1 MTQTPQQLLT
11 DVTARLIAVAVSY
24 STIIIDYTHS
34 VNAAPETVADDVLTS
49 GQLYGMPWILNARLQ
64 DHFAHTLTTVSTQLD
79 QFMRQLT
86 CNEQITAGCY

>member
-1 MTQTPQQLLT
+1 VQLTDARATLLT
-11 DVTARLIAVAVSY
+11 AVSTSY

-34 VNAAPETVADDVLTS
+34 VKATVADDVLTS

-64 DHFAHTLTTVSTQLD
+64 GYFTHTLTTVSTQLD

-86 CNEQITAGCY
+86 CNKQITAGCY